1 MDDPFKILGVTR
13 DASTHARELY
23 GVDMI
28 QERHRHRYEF
38 NNEYKGAL
46 VEHGLTIAGINP
58 ERNLVEIV
66 EIKEHPYFVACQFH
80 PEFTS
85 RPNRS
90 QPLFQ
95 GLITAAHKR
104 KYHG

>member
-1 MDDPFKILGVTR
+1 
-13 DASTHARELY
+13 
-23 GVDMI
+23 MI

-38 NNEYKGAL
+38 NNEYKDAL